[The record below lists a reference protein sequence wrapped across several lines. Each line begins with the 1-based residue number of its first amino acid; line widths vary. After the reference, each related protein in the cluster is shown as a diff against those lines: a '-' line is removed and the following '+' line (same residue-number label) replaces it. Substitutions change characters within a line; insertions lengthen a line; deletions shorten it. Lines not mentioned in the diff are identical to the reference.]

1 MKKLVLIFGA
11 IALMAAGC
19 TVRYSTKELEQACIN
34 GTLNVFM
41 FGAKGDGV
49 TDDTEA
55 IQRGIDF
62 LAARGGGRLF
72 FPFTPNGYLLASPAR
87 EYAPNGRLVRA
98 QLILPP
104 DSSNILLEGEMPCI
118 HLHAYQV
125 RLPDSV
131 KDHFSPTTF
140 GMGNRNTLLH
150 STWDAPEVTDPEE
163 RPWSVI
169 AAPEGDSC
177 NGRFSRTII
186 SMENLEVR
194 VHLDTAKMYPTTS
207 AAFLKNVSR
216 VNIRNCQ
223 FCLDEN
229 VGDTYLGKYL
239 LENPCHTVGL
249 HTSGDQNDNQV
260 LSNVAVQGFRYGFV
274 LGEHVVA
281 DYLYIHNCEEGIVF
295 HDATHLSVIN
305 HVVAQHNR
313 VILATSRGCL
323 FGNRPAQVNIIVNAL
338 NFEGGQTVPVPPY
351 VSKLVYGVYD
361 PDNRLHGSLVWH
373 EPWGAGVFPVEG
385 ASHFMIEKFPNGN

>member
-1 MKKLVLIFGA
+1 MKHLTLALGVL
-11 IALMAAGC
+11 ALMVCGC
-19 TVRYSTKELEQACIN
+19 SAQYSEKELEKACIN

-49 TDDTEA
+49 TDDTQA

-62 LAARGGGRLF
+62 LDARGGGRLF
-72 FPFTPNGYLLASPAR
+72 FPFTPKGYLLASPAR
-87 EYAPNGRLVRA
+87 EYADNGRLVRA
-98 QLILPP
+98 QLVLPP
-104 DSSNILLEGEMPCI
+104 GGSNILLEGEMPCI

-140 GMGNRNTLLH
+140 GMGNSNTLLH

-177 NGRFSRTII
+177 NGRFSRTIL

-260 LSNVAVQGFRYGFV
+260 LSNVAVQGFRYGLV

-281 DYLYIHNCEEGIVF
+281 DYLYVHNCEEGIVF

-313 VILATSRGCL
+313 VIFSTTVTNL
-323 FGNRPAQVNIIVNAL
+323 FGHPRSRCNVIVGSV
-338 NFEGGQTVPVPPY
+338 NFESGRRLLPE
-351 VSKLVYGVYD
+351 VSGLVYGIYD
-361 PDNRLHGSLVWH
+361 PENRFHGSLVWH
-373 EPWGAGVFPVEG
+373 QPWGDGEFPIEGAKNLKVSRFPV
-385 ASHFMIEKFPNGN
+385 P